1 MRAMALPEPVLR
13 IPPLNQGDHL
23 TREEFER
30 RWELHPEIKKAELIN
45 GMVFIEMTVSRW
57 HGKPHASLNTW
68 LGVYASTRPEI
79 EILDNA
85 TVRLGRDDVQPDV
98 LVRRIDGGTSTVAED
113 NCIFGPPE
121 LVVEVAASSTS
132 YDLFTKKDL
141 YRRAGVSEYLVW
153 QVYERRIAWW
163 SLRDGAYQSIAQDHD
178 GLLHSLALP
187 GLRLSPESMING
199 DMAAVLA
206 ALS

>member
-1 MRAMALPEPVLR
+1 MTAMALPEPALR

-45 GMVFIEMTVSRW
+45 GMVFIEMTVSHL

-85 TVRLGRDDVQPDV
+85 TVRL
-98 LVRRIDGGTSTVAED
+98 
-113 NCIFGPPE
+113 
-121 LVVEVAASSTS
+121 AATTCNPMCSS
-132 YDLFTKKDL
+132 
-141 YRRAGVSEYLVW
+141 GVSMEAPAPL
-153 QVYERRIAWW
+153 QTTI
-163 SLRDGAYQSIAQDHD
+163 
-178 GLLHSLALP
+178 
-187 GLRLSPESMING
+187 
-199 DMAAVLA
+199 
-206 ALS
+206 ALSGRQNWLWR